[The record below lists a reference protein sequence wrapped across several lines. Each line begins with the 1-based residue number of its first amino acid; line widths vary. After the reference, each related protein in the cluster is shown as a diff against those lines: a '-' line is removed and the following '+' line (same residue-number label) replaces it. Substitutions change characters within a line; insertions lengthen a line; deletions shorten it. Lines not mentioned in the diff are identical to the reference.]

1 MDREPANRFVLQTG
15 QRHTLVVPT
24 TQDPATRRRVYW
36 SRTDRHDPNIRPEVM
51 ALAQRI
57 ADLAD
62 VDLQLS
68 SGYRAGDSGNHGRR
82 LAVDIN
88 AINGID
94 VGDKDRPN
102 AAAMPLVRRVQD
114 AARSLPEVRENY
126 GPAGLWK
133 RFAPNSP
140 AVPRR
145 VGDSGRGSPSSAA
158 LARLQHDHDDHVHI
172 SRQP

>member
-1 MDREPANRFVLQTG
+1 MDREPENRFVLQTG
-15 QRHTLVVPT
+15 RQHTLVVPA
-24 TQDPATRRRVYW
+24 QTRRRVYW
-36 SRTDRHDPNIRPEVM
+36 SRRDRHDPAVNPEVM
-51 ALAQRI
+51 TLAQRI

-68 SGYRAGDSGNHGRR
+68 SGYRAGDDGNHGRR

-94 VGDKDRPN
+94 VGDGARTN
-102 AAAMPLVRRVQD
+102 AEAMPLVRRVQE

-133 RFAPNSP
+133 RAGRNAPSL
-140 AVPRR
+140 PRR
-145 VGDSGRGSPSSAA
+145 VNDVRRGKPTSAE
-158 LARLQHDHDDHVHI
+158 LERLQRTHNDHVHI
-172 SRQP
+172 SHQP